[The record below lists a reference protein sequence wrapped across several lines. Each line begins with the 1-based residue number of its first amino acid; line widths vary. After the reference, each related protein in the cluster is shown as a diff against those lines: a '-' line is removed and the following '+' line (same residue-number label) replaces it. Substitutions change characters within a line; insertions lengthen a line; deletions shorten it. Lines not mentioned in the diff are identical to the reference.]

1 MAWFRRT
8 RQEISRRIAETPA
21 PGRWP
26 GFAVVGLGLFLAG
39 WFFLDAVLG
48 NPALPKQYQFV
59 QAYMLLLAALACL
72 VAVVAT
78 LVALVGVWS
87 TPFLWVAA
95 VGFGSAGL
103 LSLLAELLLMTG
115 FTQWSSWNL
124 LLVALVF
131 VEFIPSLVSLV
142 LALGCA
148 RLARTAHW
156 RWPW

>member
-1 MAWFRRT
+1 MEWFRRT

-26 GFAVVGLGLFLAG
+26 GIVVVVVGLLLTG
-39 WFFLDAVLG
+39 WFVLDGLLG
-48 NPALPKQYQFV
+48 NPALPEQYQLV

-87 TPFLWVAA
+87 TPLLWVAA
-95 VGFGSAGL
+95 VGFGSAAL
-103 LSLLAELLLMTG
+103 LSLLAQLLLMTL
-115 FTQWSSWNL
+115 FTGWSWDL
-124 LLVALVF
+124 LFVALV
-131 VEFIPSLVSLV
+131 FIPSLVSLA
-142 LALGCA
+142 LALVCA
-148 RLARTAHW
+148 WLARTARW